1 MIQLTQR
8 LLSKFLLLDLRCDQ
22 IYTQHI
28 TPAASTFR
36 ITEMEAK
43 IDRMEVLKEDQDRI
57 NTFSKL
63 NNKVHDLTAQLKA
76 KSKWLEDLEDAG
88 NE

>member
-1 MIQLTQR
+1 
-8 LLSKFLLLDLRCDQ
+8 
-22 IYTQHI
+22 
-28 TPAASTFR
+28 
-36 ITEMEAK
+36 
-43 IDRMEVLKEDQDRI
+43 MEVLKEDQERI

-63 NNKVHDLTAQLKA
+63 NNRVHDLNAQLKA